1 MTSRETSKNL
11 DSSDR
16 LLSELGHVIDQ
27 AKIVKYIVQTSD
39 RIHQLKLD
47 NAASHKIQFLSDQ
60 LPLLENKLA
69 NLRLIRKQKRI
80 NL

>member
-16 LLSELGHVIDQ
+16 ILSELGHVIDE
-27 AKIVKYIVQTSD
+27 AEIVKYIIQISD

-47 NAASHKIQFLSDQ
+47 NAPSHKIQFLSDQ